1 MTLTSPIDL
10 SGSVCA
16 YVEFYAKWAL
26 ETNYDYVQ
34 LLVSNDMG
42 QSWIPLE
49 SAHTSLGTAFQDPGK
64 PLYHGFNNE
73 CVLQNELKQSRN
85 VISVSHLS
93 NGLYIV
99 KWGNE
104 RVSKVLKY

>member
-1 MTLTSPIDL
+1 MSQNFDGFYFDDFKVVKIAGSDLGIPQQQTNYKIYYSADIESLIINMDPYTSPIPL
-10 SGSVCA
+10 QI
-16 YVEFYAKWAL
+16 W
-26 ETNYDYVQ
+26 
-34 LLVSNDMG
+34 DMKG
-42 QSWIPLE
+42 V
-49 SAHTSLGTAFQDPGK
+49 
-64 PLYHGFNNE
+64 